1 MANDETRFFLKR
13 AEYRRIWE
21 TRVRFF
27 LPFASG
33 RHPVRQAS
41 IPIGVEKQTRRRQ
54 WTAQNGHL
62 SSFASIRA
70 GEAKIE

>member
-1 MANDETRFFLKR
+1 M
-13 AEYRRIWE
+13 WE

-33 RHPVRQAS
+33 RHPVRQGS
-41 IPIGVEKQTRRRQ
+41 IPVVVENQTRRLQ

>member
-1 MANDETRFFLKR
+1 MNDVFLKR
-13 AEYRRIWE
+13 DEYRRIWE
-21 TRVRFF
+21 TRVRFC

-33 RHPVRQAS
+33 HHPVRQEES
-41 IPIGVEKQTRRRQ
+41 IPVVVENQTRRLQ